1 MILTPLHSQNFIDIQ
16 DGVLTNNRRLVT
28 KTMWFNGTEIS
39 DKAQRALQNENITI
53 IAHSTGYVHCL
64 YEDATIDPK
73 AYKHFAARL
82 ASYLKADLDLSLFA
96 SFLRSNREYQ
106 KQFQMCRD
114 CHGHPQFLK
123 AEVLFHYEH
132 GSNFRIADKTFEK
145 LLAEVSDED
154 FVGYELPGRIR
165 CDRLER
171 FLADHHPDLA
181 TTGGKS
187 AFKSFV
193 ATTIPDAER
202 FVDEL
207 ADFLQTEPKLPDAD
221 KNYMPAKAVRI
232 PINYTRQ
239 EVIYYLQSI
248 RTVNTTADLAFYA
261 YRDVQSC
268 DWSAFIAAA
277 FGRNP
282 VSLAMTDSMSI
293 EQARQWLEDMAEA
306 SIYDGARL
314 AQPDEVANYK
324 TGDGIEK
331 AFLLGNVIRKR
342 YPDRDIEICIDKT
355 DVTLRGGDTY
365 RFKSKKN
372 LTKTV
377 KIPAEKTAPF
387 AG

>member
-1 MILTPLHSQNFIDIQ
+1 
-16 DGVLTNNRRLVT
+16 
-28 KTMWFNGTEIS
+28 MWFNGTEIS
-39 DKAQRALQNENITI
+39 DKAQRALRNENITI

-106 KQFQMCRD
+106 KHFQMCRD

-123 AEVLFHYEH
+123 AEVIFHYEH

-171 FLADHHPDLA
+171 FIAEQRPDLA
-181 TTGGKS
+181 TAQGKA
-187 AFKSFV
+187 AFLSFV

-221 KNYMPAKAVRI
+221 KNYLPAKAVRI
-232 PINYTRQ
+232 PIDYTRQ
-239 EVIYYLQSI
+239 EVIDYLQSI
-248 RTVNTTADLAFYA
+248 RAVNTTADLAFYA

-331 AFLLGNVIRKR
+331 AFLLGNVIRR
-342 YPDRDIEICIDKT
+342 RHPDRDIEICIDKA
-355 DVTLRGGDTY
+355 DVTLRGGGTY
-365 RFKSKKN
+365 RFESKKN

-377 KIPAEKTAPF
+377 NIPAEKTAPF